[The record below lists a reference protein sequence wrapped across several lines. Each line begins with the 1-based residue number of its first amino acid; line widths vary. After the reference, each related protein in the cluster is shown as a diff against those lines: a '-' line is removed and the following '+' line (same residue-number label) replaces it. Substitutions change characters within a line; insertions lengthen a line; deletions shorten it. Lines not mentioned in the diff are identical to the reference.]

1 MNRRALLFR
10 YGSRDTQTAENG
22 LAYINKIVYDLPMKS
37 SELKRWLAEHGA
49 TFKPG
54 KGSHLRVFLNGRQ
67 STLPMH
73 NKELGAGLVA
83 AIKKQLG
90 LK

>member
-1 MNRRALLFR
+1 VR
-10 YGSRDTQTAENG
+10 SAEFKRF
-22 LAYINKIVYDLPMKS
+22 LAS
-37 SELKRWLAEHGA
+37 QGA

-54 KGSHLRVFLNGRQ
+54 KGSHLKVSLNGRN
-67 STLPMH
+67 SVLPMH
-73 NKELGAGLVA
+73 NKELGTGLVE

>member
-1 MNRRALLFR
+1 LAS
-10 YGSRDTQTAENG
+10 GS
-22 LAYINKIVYDLPMKS
+22 
-37 SELKRWLAEHGA
+37 GA

-54 KGSHLRVFLNGRQ
+54 KGSHLKVTLNGKN
-67 STLPMH
+67 SVLPMH
-73 NKELGAGLVA
+73 GKELGTGLVA